1 MKKDLPKHCINLKN
15 FRKEQG
21 LTQQQLADIIGT
33 SVSNIKSLETD
44 VVKPSYKFLIKSFS
58 NSWSFQHL
66 NINITRF

>member
-1 MKKDLPKHCINLKN
+1 MKKDLPKYCINLKN

-44 VVKPSYKFLIKSFS
+44 VVKPSYKFLKKFIESFPDAS
-58 NSWSFQHL
+58 IDKIFF
-66 NINITRF
+66 R

>member
-1 MKKDLPKHCINLKN
+1 MKKDLPKYCINLKN

-44 VVKPSYKFLIKSFS
+44 VVKPSYKFLKKFI
-58 NSWSFQHL
+58 
-66 NINITRF
+66 